1 MARSYSED
9 LRARVIAAV
18 RGGLSTR
25 QAAARFGIGIST
37 AGAWLRR
44 YRATGETAARK
55 QGQPGGLKLDAHEEF
70 ILGLIDARADISL
83 AEIAERLAERR
94 QVSVCPA
101 TIWYFFERQGI
112 SFKKNRARRRARA
125 A

>member
-55 QGQPGGLKLDAHEEF
+55 QGQPGGSKLDAHEEF

-94 QVSVCPA
+94 QVSACAA

-112 SFKKNRARRRARA
+112 SFKKNRVRRRARA

>member
-55 QGQPGGLKLDAHEEF
+55 QGQPGGSKLDAHEEF

-94 QVSVCPA
+94 QVSACAA
-101 TIWYFFERQGI
+101 TIWYFFERQEI